1 MYEALTVEQIKTNIL
16 NRLTTNLQTREG
28 SYTND
33 VISAAAAEIA
43 ACYHSMDALVPSFYL
58 DETSGAYIDRQAAVV
73 GIARKEGSAAR
84 LRHSVHR
91 QRRGPGPRR
100 DALLHGGGAGLCP
113 GGDRDPGRRDGEG
126 RLVCQEVGRKG
137 NIAPGEITQTL
148 RNYSGIDGYTNEAA
162 AGGVD
167 GRATRRCW
175 SAIWPGCAGRP
186 PRAIR
191 ITISSGRTAWRA
203 WGPPGSSPSGTGRGR

>member
-73 GIARKEGSAAR
+73 GIARKEGSCGR
-84 LRHSVHR
+84 LRSIR
-91 QRRGPGPRR
+91 FTGSDGPGP
-100 DALLHGGGAGLCP
+100 AGTPFYTEAGLAFALEETVIWP
-113 GGDRDPGRRDGEG
+113 AGTGEG

-148 RNYSGIDGYTNEAA
+148 RNYTGIDSYTNEAA
-162 AGGVD
+162 TGGVD
-167 GRATRRCW
+167 RESDEALLERYLARM
-175 SAIWPGCAGRP
+175 R
-186 PRAIR
+186 
-191 ITISSGRTAWRA
+191 RTATSGNPYHYQQWADSVEGVGASR
-203 WGPPGSSPSGTGRGR
+203 SSPSGTGRGR

>member
-73 GIARKEGSAAR
+73 GIARKEGSAAACVIR
-84 LRHSVHR
+84 FTGSDGA
-91 QRRGPGPRR
+91 QAPAGTPFYTE
-100 DALLHGGGAGLCP
+100 AGLAFALEETVILA
-113 GGDRDPGRRDGEG
+113 GGTGEG
-126 RLVCQEVGRKG
+126 RLVCQEVGKG
-137 NIAPGEITQTL
+137 QH
-148 RNYSGIDGYTNEAA
+148 R
-162 AGGVD
+162 AGGD
-167 GRATRRCW
+167 HPDPAQLHGH
-175 SAIWPGCAGRP
+175 
-186 PRAIR
+186 
-191 ITISSGRTAWRA
+191 
-203 WGPPGSSPSGTGRGR
+203 